1 MIDPKRH
8 LQKILRVDQAG
19 LDRLESAGED
29 MPLLVETLR
38 EAAKCRSIR
47 QFLVDE
53 LHLDPVVAPAEFG
66 RLLAVPEIDTVE
78 TANKEGN
85 VERSSLKAER
95 KAEDP
100 VSVAHLNAVLR
111 ELNRDLLRV
120 RHQIENEY
128 PDLLL
133 AREMD
138 KDLLDTAADCA
149 ASLRKLNRGALSYFF
164 AGWKAKQ
171 IETAFRHAFPLSEKA
186 HPLRSTLERVER
198 ELVFYRDC
206 ARLNEKWGAL
216 RLDLFHILRKNGLTQ
231 TIENVQQLGNSLWN
245 VVYSGQRLKRSI
257 ELVRIKF
264 GDVRTLF
271 HTADLR

>member
-29 MPLLVETLR
+29 MALLVETLR
-38 EAAKCRSIR
+38 EVVKCRSIR

-53 LHLDPVVAPAEFG
+53 FRLDPVVAPAEFG
-66 RLLAVPEIDTVE
+66 RLLAVPEIDIVE
-78 TANKEGN
+78 TANKEGE

-100 VSVAHLNAVLR
+100 VSAAHLNAILR

-120 RHQIENEY
+120 RHQIKNEY

-133 AREMD
+133 AGEMD
-138 KDLLDTAADCA
+138 KGLLDTAAGCA
-149 ASLRKLNRGALSYFF
+149 ASLRELNRGAMGYFF
-164 AGWKAKQ
+164 AGWKAKR
-171 IETAFRHAFPLSEKA
+171 IETAFRRVFPLSEKA
-186 HPLRSTLERVER
+186 HPLRSTLDLVER

-231 TIENVQQLGNSLWN
+231 AVENVQQLGNSLWN
-245 VVYSGQRLKRSI
+245 VVYSSQRLKRSI
-257 ELVRIKF
+257 ELVRIEF